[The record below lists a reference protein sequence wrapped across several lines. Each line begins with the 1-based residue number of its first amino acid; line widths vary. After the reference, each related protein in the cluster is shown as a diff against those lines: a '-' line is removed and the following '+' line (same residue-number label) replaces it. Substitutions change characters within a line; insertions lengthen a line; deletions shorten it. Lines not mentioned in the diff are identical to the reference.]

1 LTELTV
7 VSEGASKRSVSV
19 EDSILVDNNQTKA
32 LTVGLLAWMVPGGG
46 HFWQG
51 RYVRGLILGGAV
63 CAMFALG
70 LYWGGH
76 LYGLHNYGEMGPLAY
91 VFGLCNLG
99 NGLLY
104 VFCLMADIGLLNKAY
119 LATAEYGDRFLM
131 VAGLLNYLAML
142 DAYDVAR
149 GRKV

>member
-1 LTELTV
+1 MEANTLAV
-7 VSEGASKRSVSV
+7 NDRG
-19 EDSILVDNNQTKA
+19 KA
-32 LTVGLLAWMVPGGG
+32 LTSGLLAWMVPGGG

-51 RYVRGLILGGAV
+51 YYLRGLVLGGAV

-76 LYGLHNYGEMGPLAY
+76 LYGLRNYGEVGPLAY

-104 VFCLMADIGLLNKAY
+104 LFCLVTEIGVPNKAY

-131 VAGLLNYLAML
+131 VAGLLNYLAIL
-142 DAYDVAR
+142 DAYDLSR
-149 GRKV
+149 GRKA